1 MKNADPNTIRM
12 VSEKGEYFCDEKNVY
27 YKDEIL
33 PIKNSGQLEYLEI
46 PQEEYFLYDKKT
58 GQVFNE
64 TYMFDK
70 DHAPYKFVGNNSK
83 HAHSMFFTSKDG
95 IYFYNSKK
103 HKIKRTG
110 DNPFSGDLNALTDN
124 VFSDNERVYYLNS
137 FEEIR
142 YGKHRIPNTYI
153 KHTILVAFDKKEG
166 WQKIG
171 DIDHGIIGSLWEKNG
186 QYYYFDNLGNTQLI
200 MDTVYKIKDKNVI
213 EHMLLNIKGET
224 NDNITLDWI
233 RSGIADKRM
242 EPVYGET
249 TSDASVTIYGTNNKI
264 LKVFYWTL
272 GVGLLIISRRY
283 YWNSRKIN

>member
-1 MKNADPNTIRM
+1 M
-12 VSEKGEYFCDEKNVY
+12 
-27 YKDEIL
+27 
-33 PIKNSGQLEYLEI
+33 
-46 PQEEYFLYDKKT
+46 
-58 GQVFNE
+58 
-64 TYMFDK
+64 
-70 DHAPYKFVGNNSK
+70 
-83 HAHSMFFTSKDG
+83 
-95 IYFYNSKK
+95 
-103 HKIKRTG
+103 
-110 DNPFSGDLNALTDN
+110 
-124 VFSDNERVYYLNS
+124 FSDNERVYYLNS

-166 WQKIG
+166 WEKIG

-200 MDTVYKIKDKNVI
+200 MDTVYKIRDKNVI
-213 EHMLLNIKGET
+213 EYMLLNIKGEL

-233 RSGIADKRM
+233 RSVIADKSM

-249 TSDASVTIYGTNNKI
+249 ISDASVTIYGTNNKI

-283 YWNSRKIN
+283 YWNSRKRY